1 MAASACLAAW
11 SGKAEKPL
19 CNEEAIIAYGIYQC
33 EISTPEQLAG
43 LAEQLDTLAEVPTI
57 SLTLASDLVFG
68 DDSTSVSEFEWKPIA
83 KFSGEF
89 NGNGHAISGLNIT
102 SPDSVLGLFEFFNGT
117 VRDLTIAHSTL
128 NYKAGSPNPVPS
140 ASDAK
145 RRLVVQKIQ
154 GPIEHVGGNK
164 WRVTYGRY
172 DPAGYRA
179 REATFQIV
187 YPGDGEFKRCVQQGL
202 VRVWDEDLNQVAEA
216 WFDEALDGIVV
227 LGDTIYVGIDRWN
240 YPPHAMC
247 SVKRLGLDLS
257 DKGNVDIDLG
267 YWIHF
272 GVQTMATDGKSLF
285 FGNYGA
291 PADKGNPEK
300 FNCTRLTPDLKVV
313 ENMRFGCSEGF
324 GPVPRA
330 ISKRDTP
337 VFFVVRAMGGNMQGW
352 RKDPVNNPPR
362 IRIEFYEWKDGKFT
376 SITNPSS
383 IIR

>member
-1 MAASACLAAW
+1 MKGMILVLAVAVCIGAHAAAQKIDAIHTVPHELDCLVKSGHIQGACC
-11 SGKAEKPL
+11 SKQ
-19 CNEEAIIAYGIYQC
+19 GIYL
-33 EISTPEQLAG
+33 SH
-43 LAEQLDTLAEVPTI
+43 
-57 SLTLASDLVFG
+57 S
-68 DDSTSVSEFEWKPIA
+68 
-83 KFSGEF
+83 
-89 NGNGHAISGLNIT
+89 
-102 SPDSVLGLFEFFNGT
+102 LGLDKIGWDGKLVKHIDAPGHLGDCAYAKGRIYGAFV
-117 VRDLTIAHSTL
+117 VRDHKL
-128 NYKAGSPNPVPS
+128 
-140 ASDAK
+140 
-145 RRLVVQKIQ
+145 RL
-154 GPIEHVGGNK
+154 
-164 WRVTYGRY
+164 
-172 DPAGYRA
+172 
-179 REATFQIV
+179 
-187 YPGDGEFKRCVQQGL
+187 DGKPGL

-324 GPVPRA
+324 GAVPRA

-352 RKDPVNNPPR
+352 RKDPENNPPR
-362 IRIEFYEWKDGKFT
+362 IRIEFFEWKDGKFT
-376 SITNPSS
+376 SITRKSS